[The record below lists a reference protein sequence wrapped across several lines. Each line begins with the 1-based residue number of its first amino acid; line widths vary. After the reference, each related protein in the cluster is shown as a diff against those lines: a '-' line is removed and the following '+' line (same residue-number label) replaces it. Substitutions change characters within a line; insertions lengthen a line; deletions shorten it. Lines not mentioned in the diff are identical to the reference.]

1 MSKVTQLDNEEL
13 GLELCFVSL
22 GQESLLLK
30 MTEKEVHETT
40 QPDAGNSS
48 VLVSV
53 MLSACAL
60 LPFDRGQPGLIS
72 YRPSPRTDCARIP
85 HQSGLPSGKKPDCSF
100 VGKLSGEGV
109 NQSPRDTWHL
119 LWLTE
124 VFWESNFTPS
134 TDNLF
139 YS

>member
-1 MSKVTQLDNEEL
+1 M
-13 GLELCFVSL
+13 LCLYNKGTDVS
-22 GQESLLLK
+22 GPDRIHGDPK
-30 MTEKEVHETT
+30 MTEKGVRETT
-40 QPDAGNSS
+40 RPDAGNSS
-48 VLVSV
+48 ILISV
-53 MLSACAL
+53 MLSTCTL
-60 LPFDRGQPGLIS
+60 LPFDRGQPVLIS

-85 HQSGLPSGKKPDCSF
+85 HQSELLSGKKPDCSF

-109 NQSPRDTWHL
+109 NQSPGDTWHL
-119 LWLTE
+119 LWLME